1 MSTQVIL
8 LENLNMNY
16 LKERENVRDYNSIK
30 ENKKLSKE
38 NNDIYKSYLSTNDM
52 TVLFLKL

>member
-30 ENKKLSKE
+30 ENK
-38 NNDIYKSYLSTNDM
+38 SYQKKTM
-52 TVLFLKL
+52 IFIKVI